1 MNRDIRTSVD
11 NDLGIRT
18 ASQRIDDATT
28 HAEKVKKEIEFEV
41 EGDKVM

>member
-11 NDLGIRT
+11 NDRGIRT

-28 HAEKVKKEIEFEV
+28 RAEKEKRRAKLRLEEIR
-41 EGDKVM
+41 

>member
-1 MNRDIRTSVD
+1 MNRDTRTSVD

-28 HAEKVKKEIEFEV
+28 RAEKVKRRRLNLRLKEIR
-41 EGDKVM
+41 